1 MRAALAFEE
10 ASWRLGLPG
19 NEAEAL
25 LREALPHVDD
35 EATRIRVLAARGRAL
50 ALSGDEAADSV
61 IEDAIAAAREQHDDR
76 LVRFTLGTWFTLAWQ
91 PERYEL
97 MLERAFELRRLCA
110 DIDDPRMA
118 MHGQQWLILSLL
130 LNGEFAGF
138 ADALAEHGRIAEL
151 SQEPFHLHLK
161 AAVGSTF
168 ALMEGR
174 FAAAEQLAD
183 EASELA
189 STLSGVDASGV
200 YGVQMFSLRREQGRL
215 DEIRTVVEAVARLDR
230 SEAAWRP
237 GLAAVYA
244 ELGLLD
250 EARAEVK
257 LLVTPGLPLVP
268 RDALYLAAMTYLA
281 DAVAIVGDRS
291 AAVMMYAAL
300 EPYGGTVVVVGHVIA
315 CYGAVDRYLGVLAE
329 TVGRSRDAERHF
341 VKAIEIDGSA
351 GAPTWLAHSRFRY
364 ASFLARQGR
373 RDGPRRADALL
384 RQVVDTA
391 SAIGMPN
398 LERRATAL
406 IAELAIE
413 VDNEGSGGAPGT
425 NDVGPVV
432 ALTAREREIL
442 DCLVDGLSNA
452 EIGRALHISANTA
465 ANHVRAILLK
475 TGCSNRTEAATWAV
489 RKGVVPN

>member
-1 MRAALAFEE
+1 
-10 ASWRLGLPG
+10 
-19 NEAEAL
+19 
-25 LREALPHVDD
+25 
-35 EATRIRVLAARGRAL
+35 
-50 ALSGDEAADSV
+50 
-61 IEDAIAAAREQHDDR
+61 
-76 LVRFTLGTWFTLAWQ
+76 
-91 PERYEL
+91 
-97 MLERAFELRRLCA
+97 
-110 DIDDPRMA
+110 MA

-130 LNGEFAGF
+130 LNGEFAGS
-138 ADALAEHGRIAEL
+138 ADVLAEHRRIAVL

-215 DEIRTVVEAVARLDR
+215 DEIRTVVEAVARFDR

-291 AAVMMYAAL
+291 AARRCC
-300 EPYGGTVVVVGHVIA
+300 T
-315 CYGAVDRYLGVLAE
+315 R
-329 TVGRSRDAERHF
+329 RS
-341 VKAIEIDGSA
+341 S
-351 GAPTWLAHSRFRY
+351 P
-364 ASFLARQGR
+364 
-373 RDGPRRADALL
+373 
-384 RQVVDTA
+384 
-391 SAIGMPN
+391 
-398 LERRATAL
+398 
-406 IAELAIE
+406 IAEP
-413 VDNEGSGGAPGT
+413 S
-425 NDVGPVV
+425 
-432 ALTAREREIL
+432 
-442 DCLVDGLSNA
+442 SS
-452 EIGRALHISANTA
+452 SAM
-465 ANHVRAILLK
+465 
-475 TGCSNRTEAATWAV
+475 
-489 RKGVVPN
+489 